1 MLSLVNMLAAYHHRR
16 QKAHTFTLGGGH
28 AAVVA
33 PRTSSK
39 DCDYIGQNTSR
50 RYGYLIPIYLSR
62 AKLPAIPPSA
72 VVLTVAVAAAVNNAW

>member
-1 MLSLVNMLAAYHHRR
+1 MLSLVNMPAAYHHRR
-16 QKAHTFTLGGGH
+16 QKAHTLTLGGGH

-62 AKLPAIPPSA
+62 AKLPAIPP
-72 VVLTVAVAAAVNNAW
+72 LRRCPYRRGGGGGK